1 MKISSCFINDIASQ
15 TGGKIVQY
23 FNNAAVQF
31 LVYDTRS
38 LFASSGSMFIA
49 LKSPKRNGHE
59 FIGEAYKKGI
69 RNFLVDED
77 VVVPGEEVNIIKVND
92 VLLALQQWSH
102 KHRLKMNYPVVA
114 ITGSNGKTT
123 LKEWMNTVLSPFF
136 SISRSPRSFNSQLGV
151 PLSLL
156 QMEPYHKLALIEAG
170 ISKPG
175 EMEALGKI
183 IKPDIT
189 ILTNVEQAH
198 ASNFIDK
205 AQHVSE
211 KLKLAET
218 STLLVYCADDEEI
231 HQQAYNLKC
240 NKLSWG
246 FYQGALRF
254 KTENDQ
260 LILTA
265 DSKNTVFD
273 LLVYDKGSIQN
284 LCHAIAGSYA
294 LGIEPY
300 KLKNGIKEITPVEM
314 RFELKEG
321 VNNCQVLNDTY
332 SLDFYSFQLAVE
344 YVCRNSGNLS
354 RTIIVSDF
362 PEITSGKEQFYKEVG
377 KFLNDSDIDKVIGI
391 GHEIGLLKATYKG
404 DLHVFGSTDEFT
416 QKLPVTQFRDE
427 LILIKGSRN
436 SQFEKIVSF
445 FDLKLHST
453 YLKVDLEAIQHNLNY
468 YQSLVKPGTKIM
480 VMVKALAYGSGSREI
495 SNLLE
500 FNKVDYLA
508 VAYADEGVE
517 LRKSG
522 IKLPVMVMNA
532 DESTFGLL
540 LQYELQPEIYNA
552 RQLEQF
558 AHFLQLRNKANYPI
572 HVKLDTGMH
581 RLGFRKN
588 EIGGLIEQL
597 HQYADLFRIESV
609 FSHLATA
616 DEDAQN
622 EFTLQQINEFDALS
636 KQITSTVNY
645 PVLRHILN
653 SPGIER
659 FHAHA
664 FDMVRLGIGLHGIAA
679 TKEAQQHL
687 TPVHTLVSRIS
698 HINELNEGDTVGYGR
713 KGKIA
718 GKQKIAVI
726 PIGYADGYSR
736 SFGNGKG
743 KMLINGKL
751 APVIGNVCMDMTMVD
766 VTDIEHTQIDDEV
779 IVFGH
784 GLLVTQLAEWI
795 GTIPYEI
802 LTSVSTRV
810 KRVYVDNV

>member
-1 MKISSCFINDIASQ
+1 MKISSCFINDVANQ

-49 LKSPKRNGHE
+49 LKSAKRNGHE

-77 VVVPGEEVNIIKVND
+77 VPVPGEEVNIIKVND
-92 VLLALQQWSH
+92 VLQSLQQWAH

-114 ITGSNGKTT
+114 VTGSNGKTT
-123 LKEWMNTVLSPFF
+123 LKEWMNTLLSPFY

-156 QMEPYHKLALIEAG
+156 QLEPYHKLALIEAG

-198 ASNFIDK
+198 ASNFKDK
-205 AQHVSE
+205 AQHVAE

-231 HQQAYNLKC
+231 HKQASGLKC
-240 NKLSWG
+240 NKVNWG
-246 FYQGALRF
+246 FTNGMLRF
-254 KTENDQ
+254 KNENDQ
-260 LILTA
+260 LVLVT
-265 DSKNTVFD
+265 DSKNIIFD
-273 LLVYDKGSIQN
+273 LHVYDKGSIQN
-284 LCHAIAGSYA
+284 LCHAIAASYA
-294 LGIEPY
+294 LGVEPH
-300 KLKNGIKEITPVEM
+300 KIKTGINDITPIEM

-344 YVCRNSGNLS
+344 YVCRNAGNLTK
-354 RTIIVSDF
+354 TIIVSDF
-362 PEITSGKEQFYKEVG
+362 PEITSGKERFYKEAG
-377 KFLNDSDIDKVIGI
+377 KFLNESGINKVIGI
-391 GHEIGLLKATYKG
+391 GHDVKLLKLTYQG
-404 DLHVFGSTDEFT
+404 NFHVFESTDEFMA
-416 QKLPVTQFRDE
+416 KLPVTNFKDE
-427 LILIKGSRN
+427 LILIKGSRT

-453 YLKVDLEAIQHNLNY
+453 YLKVDLAAIQHNLNY
-468 YQSLVKPGTKIM
+468 YQSLVKPGTKTM

-540 LQYELQPEIYNA
+540 LQHDLQPEIYNFH
-552 RQLEQF
+552 QLEQF
-558 AHFLQLRNKANYPI
+558 AHFLQIRGKGHYPI

-581 RLGFRKN
+581 RLGFRRH
-588 EIGGLIEQL
+588 EIDALMKQL
-597 HQYADLFRIESV
+597 KQYAGLFKIESV

-622 EFTLQQINEFDALS
+622 DFTLQQINEFDLLS

-645 PVLRHILN
+645 PVIRHILN

-679 TKEAQQHL
+679 TKNAQQHL

-713 KGKIA
+713 KGKIT
-718 GKQKIAVI
+718 GKRRIAVI

-743 KMLINGKL
+743 KMLINGQL

-766 VTDIEHTQIDDEV
+766 VTDIPHTQLDDEV

-784 GLLVTQLAEWI
+784 GLPVTQLAEWI

>member
-1 MKISSCFINDIASQ
+1 MKISSCFLNDIADK

-23 FNNAAVQF
+23 FNNAAVQS

-38 LFASSGSMFIA
+38 LFVSSGCMFIA
-49 LKSPKRNGHE
+49 LKSNKRNGHD

-77 VVVPGEEVNIIKVND
+77 VPVPGDEVNIIKVND
-92 VLLALQQWSH
+92 VLKALQQWAG
-102 KHRLKMNYPVVA
+102 KHRLKINYPVVA

-123 LKEWMNTVLSPFF
+123 LKEWMNTVLSPYF
-136 SISRSPRSFNSQLGV
+136 SIARSPRSFNSQLGV

-156 QMEPYHKLALIEAG
+156 QLEPYHKLALIEAG

-175 EMEALGKI
+175 EMDILGSI

-205 AQHVSE
+205 AQHVTE
-211 KLKLAET
+211 KLKLAEA
-218 STLLVYCADDEEI
+218 SMLLVYCADDDEI
-231 HQQAYNLKC
+231 HDQALALKC

-246 FYQGALRF
+246 FNQGFLRF

-260 LILTA
+260 LILTV
-265 DSKNTVFD
+265 DSRNTVFD

-284 LCHAIAGSYA
+284 ICHVIAGSYA
-294 LGIEPY
+294 LGIEPF
-300 KLKNGIKEITPVEM
+300 KLRNSIREITPVEM

-344 YVCRNSGNLS
+344 YVCRNAGNLAK
-354 RTIIVSDF
+354 TVIVSDF
-362 PEITSGKEQFYKEVG
+362 PEISSNKEQFYKEVG
-377 KFLNDSDIDKVIGI
+377 KFLTDSGINKVIGI
-391 GHEIGLLKATYKG
+391 GHDIKLLAPAYRG
-404 DLHVFGSTDEFT
+404 ELHIYASTVEFME
-416 QKLPVTQFRDE
+416 KLPLTQFKDE
-427 LILIKGSRN
+427 LILIKGTRTSH
-436 SQFEKIVSF
+436 FEKIVSF

-453 YLKVDLEAIQHNLNY
+453 YLKVDLAAMQHNLNY
-468 YQSLVKPGTKIM
+468 YQSLVKPGTKTM

-495 SNLLE
+495 SHLLE

-522 IKLPVMVMNA
+522 IRLPVMVMNA

-540 LQYELQPEIYNA
+540 VQYELQPEIYSFN
-552 RQLEQF
+552 QLESF
-558 AHFLQLRNKANYPI
+558 AQFLQKRSKVFFPVHL
-572 HVKLDTGMH
+572 KLDTGMH
-581 RLGFRKN
+581 RLGFKGS
-588 EIGGLIEQL
+588 ELE
-597 HQYADLFRIESV
+597 DLVKRLNVHERMFKIESV

-616 DEDAQN
+616 DEEAQN
-622 EFTLQQINEFDALS
+622 EFTLHQINLFEALS
-636 KQITSTVNY
+636 REITQVLDY

-659 FHAHA
+659 FPEYA
-664 FDMVRLGIGLHGIAA
+664 FDMIRLGIGLHGIAA
-679 TKEAQQHL
+679 TREGQNHL
-687 TPVHTLVSRIS
+687 IPVHTLVSRVS
-698 HINELNEGDTVGYGR
+698 HINHLKEGDTVGYGR
-713 KGKIA
+713 KGKIH
-718 GKQKIAVI
+718 GNRKIAVI

-766 VTDIEHTQIDDEV
+766 VTDIEQTQVDDEV

-784 GLLVTQLAEWI
+784 GLPVTQLAEWV